1 MLFALSP
8 LFVLFLA
15 ALYHILFLAA
25 AFMVWINEKKVA
37 MVLWLCVV
45 CLFPFLG
52 PVLYLLYDL
61 SKKRHYFKSFQ

>member
-8 LFVLFLA
+8 LFV
-15 ALYHILFLAA
+15 LFLAA